1 MKAATF
7 IRTVDFRFHVSCVE
21 LLSSKTQCPHCN
33 DQVILTKIH
42 RPRSEDHGPPPL
54 TEVAPAQFKF
64 TDEENQKFIELGKL
78 AFQLRK
84 SNLNK
89 DQLMLKPIE
98 IQKAIDTSDYK
109 TILSLCLAGKQIRI
123 GIHRHIMKVSICG

>member
-1 MKAATF
+1 MA
-7 IRTVDFRFHVSCVE
+7 
-21 LLSSKTQCPHCN
+21 
-33 DQVILTKIH
+33 TKIH
-42 RPRSEDHGPPPL
+42 RPHSEDLGPPPL
-54 TEVAPAQFKF
+54 TEVEPTQFKF

-78 AFQLRK
+78 AFKLR
-84 SNLNK
+84 NDFNK

-123 GIHRHIMKVSICG
+123 GIPRPKRPGFRV

>member
-1 MKAATF
+1 MA
-7 IRTVDFRFHVSCVE
+7 
-21 LLSSKTQCPHCN
+21 
-33 DQVILTKIH
+33 TKIH
-42 RPRSEDHGPPPL
+42 RPHSEDLGPPPL
-54 TEVAPAQFKF
+54 TEVEPTHFKF

-78 AFQLRK
+78 AFQLRND
-84 SNLNK
+84 SNFNK

-123 GIHRHIMKVSICG
+123 GIPRP